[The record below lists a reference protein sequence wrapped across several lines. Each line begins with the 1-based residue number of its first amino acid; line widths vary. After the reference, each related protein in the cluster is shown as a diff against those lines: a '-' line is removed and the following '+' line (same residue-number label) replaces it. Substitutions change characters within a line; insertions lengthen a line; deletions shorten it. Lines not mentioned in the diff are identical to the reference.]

1 MTALKRVPETEW
13 DARLDA
19 LGLND
24 AYLRRGY
31 LLASAQLTGGEPTL
45 LHLAGDGG
53 DVVFAALLRSEPVD
67 LVTPYGY
74 GGPVSVG
81 AQPPVD
87 AFAAAYDEWCRAQ
100 GAVSTFAVF
109 HPLFANAA
117 HAPGF
122 HVQPIGDTIAWPLPA
137 GADLMAGMHRHHR
150 RMARRALNAGAE
162 VRVTVPGDL
171 AALAGF
177 RELYT
182 QTMARAG
189 ADPFY
194 FFAEPYWAALADG
207 VAMVCVEVWHDGEQL
222 AGALGLT
229 GRPWLHYHLG
239 AGSDAG
245 RALGASHLA
254 LYGLACWGQE
264 QGYELLHLGGGVG
277 GRRDSLFTYKERF
290 APGGERAAA
299 IGKAVHD
306 PERYRAL
313 TGRPEISYDGFF
325 PAYRAAH

>member
-1 MTALKRVPETEW
+1 MTALERVPDAEW

-19 LGLND
+19 LGATD

-31 LLASAQLTGGEPTL
+31 LAACAQLTPGEPVL

-53 DVVFAALLRSEPVD
+53 DVVFAALLRSDPVD

-74 GGPVSVG
+74 GGPVAIG
-81 AQPPVD
+81 PAPPVA
-87 AFAAAYDEWCRAQ
+87 AFAEAYGDWCRGQ

-109 HPLFANAA
+109 HPLFANAEQ
-117 HAPGF
+117 APGF
-122 HVQPIGDTIAWPLPA
+122 HVQPIGDTIAWPLQA
-137 GADLMAGMHRHHR
+137 GADLLAGMHRHHR

-162 VRVTVPGDL
+162 VRVTVPREL
-171 AALAGF
+171 EALAGF
-177 RELYT
+177 RELYA
-182 QTMARAG
+182 QTMRRAG

-194 FFAEPYWAALADG
+194 FFAEPYWAALVAG
-207 VAMVCVEVWHDGEQL
+207 VPLITVEVWHDGAQL
-222 AGALGLT
+222 AGVLGLT
-229 GRPWLHYHLG
+229 GPPWLHYHLG

-254 LYGLACWGQE
+254 LYSLARWGQE

-290 APGGERAAA
+290 APGSERAAA

-306 PERYRAL
+306 PDRYRAL
-313 TGRPEISYDGFF
+313 TGQDEISYDGFF

>member
-1 MTALKRVPETEW
+1 MTALEQVPAAEW
-13 DARLDA
+13 DDRLDA
-19 LGLND
+19 LGLTD

-31 LLASAQLTGGEPTL
+31 LAASAQLTPGEPVL

-53 DVVFAALLRSEPVD
+53 DVVFAALLRSDPVD

-74 GGPVSVG
+74 GGPVAVG
-81 AQPPVD
+81 SDPPMD
-87 AFAAAYDEWCRAQ
+87 AFAQAYGEWCRAH
-100 GAVSTFAVF
+100 GATSTFAVF
-109 HPLFANAA
+109 HPLFANAR

-122 HVQPIGDTIAWPLPA
+122 HVQPIGDTIAWSLAP

-162 VRVTVPGDL
+162 VRITEPHEL
-171 AALAGF
+171 ESLAGF
-177 RELYT
+177 RALYE
-182 QTMARAG
+182 QTMRRAH

-194 FFAEPYWAALADG
+194 FFAKPYWAALAAAVPT
-207 VAMVCVEVWHDGEQL
+207 VAVEVWHDGAQH
-222 AGALGLT
+222 AGVLGLT
-229 GRPWLHYHLG
+229 GTPWLHYHLG
-239 AGSDAG
+239 ANSDAG

-254 LYGLACWGQE
+254 LYSLACWGQE
-264 QGYELLHLGGGVG
+264 RGYELLHLGGGVG

-313 TGRPEISYDGFF
+313 TGQSAVSYEGFF